1 MLMNGPP
8 PEICLAGG
16 YGIGGC
22 IPCTCYVDEWATT
35 RDLSGWWIRYH
46 HVLVMLMNGP
56 PPEICVAGGYGITMY
71 LLC

>member
-16 YGIGGC
+16 YGI
-22 IPCTCYVDEWATT
+22 
-35 RDLSGWWIRYH
+35 R
-46 HVLVMLMNGP
+46 VLVMLMNGP
-56 PPEICVAGGYGITMY
+56 PPEICLAGGYGITMY